1 LREGIRK
8 LREQR
13 EKQGLCTT
21 STFMKR
27 SIAMPGSFRIGKIA
41 GIDID
46 FNVSW
51 IIILVLL
58 TVSLATGWFPQLY
71 PGWSTATYWLI
82 AFLSSLLLF
91 VSVLLHELAHS
102 LVARR
107 RGLPVTSITLFIFGG
122 VSNIEREPMSPG
134 VEFQMA
140 VVGPLTSLVIGV
152 ICFLLQLPLR
162 GSNSPLEG
170 ILFYLAVTN
179 ILLGVFN
186 LIPGFPLDGGR
197 VLHSIVWRLTANM
210 RQATRVASL
219 TGQFIA
225 YLFILLGIWIFFA
238 GSILDGLWL
247 GFIGWFLLSAAQSAD
262 AQVMLTSVL
271 RGVTVGE
278 VMNPKPATVPAN
290 ISLQHLVDAYFL
302 PGGLRYALVMQA
314 DHLVGLMT
322 LSDIRHIPREQWGQV
337 PVSNAMIPLSRLH
350 VVTPQQSL
358 SDVLPLMAGRDVNQ
372 LPVVQNGALVG
383 ILSRDAIVQYLEVRR
398 GLGVDTPKDDAQN
411 QFRNAA

>member
-1 LREGIRK
+1 
-8 LREQR
+8 
-13 EKQGLCTT
+13 
-21 STFMKR
+21 
-27 SIAMPGSFRIGKIA
+27 MPGTFRIGNIA

-46 FNVSW
+46 IHVSW

-107 RGLPVTSITLFIFGG
+107 RGLPVKSITLFIFGG
-122 VSNIEREPMSPG
+122 VSNIEREPQSPG
-134 VEFQMA
+134 VEFQIA
-140 VVGPLTSLVIGV
+140 FVGPLTSLVIGA
-152 ICFLLQLPLR
+152 ICFLLQVPLR

-197 VLHSIVWRLTANM
+197 VLRSIVWRLTGNL
-210 RQATRVASL
+210 RQATRVATL
-219 TGQFIA
+219 TGQVIA
-225 YLFILLGIWIFFA
+225 YLFILLGIWIFFV
-238 GSILDGLWL
+238 GDILDGIWL
-247 GFIGWFLLSAAQSAD
+247 GFIGWFLLSAAQSAN
-262 AQVMLTSVL
+262 AQGMLTSVL

-278 VMNPKPATVPAN
+278 VMNPKPATVPAD
-290 ISLQHLVDAYFL
+290 ISLQQLVDAYFL
-302 PGGLRYALVMQA
+302 PGGLRYALVMQT
-314 DHLVGLMT
+314 DRLLGLIT
-322 LSDIRHIPREQWGQV
+322 LGDIRHIPREQWGQV
-337 PVSNAMIPLSRLH
+337 PVSTAMIPLSRLH

-372 LPVVQNGALVG
+372 LPVVENGALVG
-383 ILSRDAIVQYLEVRR
+383 ILSRDAIVHYLEVRR
-398 GLGVDTPKDDAQN
+398 SLGVENAQSDAHDQLD
-411 QFRNAA
+411 RAA